1 MRIKIAFVQ
10 LLPGIDLDEN
20 LDIGKK
26 ACVEAKEKGADIAL
40 FPEMWSDGYY
50 LPQDEKEVNSLAIS
64 MELRKDIL
72 RDTIDKIE
80 SEKPDIQN
88 FMAGLDRLHTTN
100 MGVERIKRNLNLDC
114 DDVVFWCRQK
124 IMDKDAVISRQGKNW
139 YIKINGCEITV
150 NAKSYTIITAHKI

>member
-50 LPQDEKEVNSLAIS
+50 LPQDEKEVNSLAT
-64 MELRKDIL
+64 EKCNLR
-72 RDTIDKIE
+72 
-80 SEKPDIQN
+80 
-88 FMAGLDRLHTTN
+88 
-100 MGVERIKRNLNLDC
+100 RN
-114 DDVVFWCRQK
+114 K
-124 IMDKDAVISRQGKNW
+124 E
-139 YIKINGCEITV
+139 KINRNQVHICR
-150 NAKSYTIITAHKI
+150 